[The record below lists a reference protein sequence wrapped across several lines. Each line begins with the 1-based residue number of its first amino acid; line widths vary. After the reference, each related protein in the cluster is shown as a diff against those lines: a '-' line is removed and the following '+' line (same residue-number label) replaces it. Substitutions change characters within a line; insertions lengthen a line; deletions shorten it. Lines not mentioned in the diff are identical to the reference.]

1 MPISLIVR
9 RRVSAVSKDD
19 ACAQLPPRDL
29 YAPETHASSLLAP
42 LAFSPEAAKLPL
54 GNLE

>member
-9 RRVSAVSKDD
+9 RRVSAVSKDE